1 MIAWYVHHHGRGHVT
16 RLLAVRPHVDDDVV
30 VLSSLPEP
38 DALPDA
44 TRWIQIPRDDRP
56 ESGVDPALLQPTAG
70 GALHWAPVGHRG
82 HADRLAAIASEL
94 PRARAVVV
102 DVSMEVTALS
112 RLLGR
117 PVALFA
123 QPGDRQDRPHV
134 LGRSLADAIIAPWPS
149 APADRADA
157 ARSDDHV
164 EHVGGIS
171 RFENR
176 SPRRTSAPST
186 VLALGGGADDEGW
199 DAMLTRAIDET
210 PGWTWTVRG
219 SRDWVEDPW
228 DELTD
233 ADVVVTAA
241 GQNAI
246 ADVAAARARIVV
258 VPRPRPFG
266 EQHETARRLV
276 DAGLATPH
284 DPAEPWDGLLRQ
296 ASESRPD
303 WARWRVD
310 GATQRAASIIERTAG
325 IRP

>member
-16 RLLAVRPHVDDDVV
+16 RLLAVRPHVADDVV

-38 DALPDA
+38 DALPAA
-44 TRWIQIPRDDRP
+44 TRWIRLPRSDRP
-56 ESGVDPALLQPTAG
+56 ESGVDPALLHPTAG

-82 HADRLAAIASEL
+82 HADRMAAIASVL
-94 PRARAVVV
+94 PLARAVVV
-102 DVSMEVTALS
+102 DVSVEVTVLG

-123 QPGDRQDRPHV
+123 QPGDRDDRPHA

-149 APADRADA
+149 TPADAPTGGL
-157 ARSDDHV
+157 V

-171 RFENR
+171 RFEGR
-176 SPRRTSAPST
+176 AVRRTRSASR
-186 VLALGGGADDEGW
+186 VLALGGGATDEAW
-199 DAMLTRAIDET
+199 DSMLALAIAET

-219 SRDWVEDPW
+219 PRDWVDDPW

-258 VPRPRPFG
+258 VPRPRPFD
-266 EQHETARRLV
+266 EQRATARRLIG
-276 DAGLATPH
+276 AGLATPF
-284 DPAEPWDGLLRQ
+284 D
-296 ASESRPD
+296 ASESWSGMLRRASAARPD
-303 WARWRVD
+303 WSRWQVEGAAR
-310 GATQRAASIIERTAG
+310 RAASIIERTAG
-325 IRP
+325 IRA